1 MRQISSCGHI
11 LFSPHSIFFN
21 VLNKQQTF
29 QNRVV
34 THFRGRSPASGK
46 QSLDLAML
54 GCIQKLPLDGACC
67 WGVGGVLWQYP
78 SSLWLNPRGPSL
90 VYRPLSSGIMKREPS
105 LHPFW
110 IPSSQN
116 SARRVEAIH
125 VSWRINSALL
135 HPHPLVWVS
144 LQEHPHSIRDGSL
157 LAKGHF
163 GNVFLVKH
171 NSGRD
176 IWMEFIFSS
185 PGFENLF

>member
-1 MRQISSCGHI
+1 MFWTSSKHFKIGWLHTSVAG
-11 LFSPHSIFFN
+11 LQLLENSPWIWPCWAA
-21 VLNKQQTF
+21 
-29 QNRVV
+29 
-34 THFRGRSPASGK
+34 FRSSRWIGLGR
-46 QSLDLAML
+46 
-54 GCIQKLPLDGACC
+54 
-67 WGVGGVLWQYP
+67 GVLWQYP

-144 LQEHPHSIRDGSL
+144 LQEHPHSVRDGSL

-185 PGFENLF
+185 PGFENLFLKM